1 MYLSGKDIFGREVV
15 EAYGTIHVPTQAG
28 RHTRYLRTFSPISS
42 SVLTKFLGWATGKN
56 AEYKDA
62 PNLIAKGQGREV
74 TRVKSGGLIKV
85 IFQVTTRNLE
95 KFGYN

>member
-1 MYLSGKDIFGREVV
+1 MSGKDIFGWEVI
-15 EAYGTIHVPTQAG
+15 EAYGTIHVPTQPG
-28 RHTRYLRTFSPISS
+28 RHTRYMRTFSPISS

-62 PNLIAKGQGREV
+62 PNLIAKGQGWEV
-74 TRVKSGGLIKV
+74 TWVKSGGLIKV

>member
-1 MYLSGKDIFGREVV
+1 MFGREVI
-15 EAYGTIHVPTQAG
+15 EAYGTIHVPTQPG
-28 RHTRYLRTFSPISS
+28 RHTWYLWTFSPISS
-42 SVLTKFLGWATGKN
+42 STLTKVLGWAFGKN